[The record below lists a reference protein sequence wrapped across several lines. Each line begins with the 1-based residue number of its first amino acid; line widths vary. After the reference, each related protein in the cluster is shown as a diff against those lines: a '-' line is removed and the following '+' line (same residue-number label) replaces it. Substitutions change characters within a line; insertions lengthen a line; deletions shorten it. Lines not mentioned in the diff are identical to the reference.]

1 VNAPVLFMALVFGV
15 HIVAVNIGIALAT
28 VVPLLKRRAVRL
40 GDKPLEEAARRL
52 FRVYA
57 ATYALAGVMGTAFT
71 VFLLSFYP
79 EFVGIAGNI
88 AMVPFG
94 ISVIS
99 ILFHFFAIVA
109 YWYGWGRFSEG
120 FHDFVGWILMITA
133 YTIPLGFRAVFA
145 FLNTPQG
152 LVLGEKAS
160 LDLVQALLNP
170 TFLPLYLKSIAG
182 ALTFGFLFIAGVF
195 AYKGLRQE
203 LSSVE
208 KNLYH
213 DCLKLAMAGLFAM
226 MFLGPWYTVALVS
239 TPVKF
244 NNIFA
249 GLGVALSAPTLSNYS
264 WLFVLKMLLVAAQAW
279 LLIQLLVP
287 IRGAGAAFSQQ
298 GYKASI
304 AAAAAAGLT
313 VLTGEY
319 LNAFSQYPYFVAN
332 APLIADKLPEPY
344 RTILGRSLNLEN
356 ISPLAQD
363 PMLYLVT
370 ALGVAVLLA
379 AAGYMLYIIFF
390 RAEKEQQA

>member
-1 VNAPVLFMALVFGV
+1 MSAPVFFLALVFGI

-28 VVPLLKRRAVRL
+28 VVPYLKWR
-40 GDKPLEEAARRL
+40 AARLRDSALEGVAREL

-88 AMVPFG
+88 TMIPFG

-109 YWYGWGRFSEG
+109 YWYGWGRFSES
-120 FHDFVGWILMITA
+120 FHNAVGCILAITA

-152 LVLGEKAS
+152 LVLGEKPS
-160 LDLVQALLNP
+160 LDVVQALLNP
-170 TFLPLYLKSIAG
+170 TFLPLYLKSVVG
-182 ALTFGFLFIAGVF
+182 ALTFGFLFIAGVI
-195 AYKGLRQE
+195 AYQGLSRE
-203 LSSVE
+203 LNGVE
-208 KNLYH
+208 RNLYASS
-213 DCLKLAMAGLFAM
+213 LRIGLMGLLAM
-226 MFLGPWYTVALVS
+226 MFLGPWYTIALVN

-249 GLGVALSAPTLSNYS
+249 GLGAGLSAPTLSNYS
-264 WLFVLKMLLVAAQAW
+264 WLFIVKMVLVAAQAV
-279 LLIQLLVP
+279 LLFYLLP
-287 IRGAGAAFSQQ
+287 APGGGRLFTPQ

-370 ALGVAVLLA
+370 VLGVAVLLA
-379 AAGYMLYIIFF
+379 AAGYMLYIVFF
-390 RAEKEQQA
+390 RAGKEQQA